1 MRHIEKNLVKLSM
14 IQSNISATAMNANIL
29 KLDMVPG
36 QSSVLQ
42 DSLTVLTPSQIPPC
56 TSSTFFVLVFNLVPV
71 PHVLEHSPICH
82 SFHSQLTG
90 APSYST
96 IQVTDTRIVMK
107 IYALENQIQI

>member
-1 MRHIEKNLVKLSM
+1 MLYITV
-14 IQSNISATAMNANIL
+14 MNANIL

-42 DSLTVLTPSQIPPC
+42 DSLTVLSPSQIPPS
-56 TSSTFFVLVFNLVPV
+56 TSSTFFVLVFNLVPL

-82 SFHSQLTG
+82 SFHSQLMG
-90 APSYST
+90 ATPFST

-107 IYALENQIQI
+107 IYALYE